1 MKSNLTNLKKTTL
14 TNPRFKKQS
23 GVTLMELIAG
33 LSVMAVVVVGS
44 LALYTSATSSQKT
57 TQLTQDASAIR
68 AAVKQMWQGQGSF
81 GANGTNLNNVL
92 VSAKKV
98 PTTIRVDTATNPNT
112 LTHAA
117 NGTVNITSAVT
128 AFNMAFTNIEEDLCI
143 PLLTGAQGWL
153 GVTVAGTAEITTF
166 PIAPA
171 TAATACASGTTVTFR
186 GN

>member
-1 MKSNLTNLKKTTL
+1 MQTNLNNK
-14 TNPRFKKQS
+14 RFKKQA

-44 LALYTSATSSQKT
+44 LSLYNSATSSQQT
-57 TQLTQDASAIR
+57 TQLTQDMSAVR

-92 VSAKKV
+92 VTARKV
-98 PTTIRVDTATNPNT
+98 PTTVRVDTTTNPNT

-117 NGTVNITSAVT
+117 NGTMTITSSVTTFDVAVT
-128 AFNMAFTNIEEDLCI
+128 NIDESLCI
-143 PLLTGAQGWL
+143 PLLTGAQGWTS
-153 GVTVAGTAEITTF
+153 VTVAGSAAITTF
-166 PIAPA
+166 PITPA
-171 TAATACASGTTVTFR
+171 VASTACAAGTVVTFR

>member
-1 MKSNLTNLKKTTL
+1 MKTNLSNK
-14 TNPRFKKQS
+14 RFKKQA

-44 LALYTSATSSQKT
+44 LSLYNSATSSQQT
-57 TQLTQDASAIR
+57 TQLTQDTSAVR

-81 GANGTNLNNVL
+81 GANLNDVL
-92 VSAKKV
+92 VTARKI
-98 PTTIRVDTATNPNT
+98 PTTIRVNTGTTPDT

-117 NGTVNITSAVT
+117 NGTMNITSSVT
-128 AFNMAFTNIEEDLCI
+128 TFDVALTNIDESLCI
-143 PLLTGAQGWL
+143 PLLTGAQGWTS
-153 GVTVAGTAEITTF
+153 VTVAGSAAITTF

-171 TAATACASGTTVTFR
+171 TASTACATGTVVTFR